1 MSSNPPSR
9 VRKSTSVT
17 LLAVGMILCLWPAIS
32 GALALVLGLSIG
44 LAGANNWIRHTSQL
58 ASRLLQISIVGL
70 GAGMNLAIVWSV
82 GITSIEYTIISI
94 TLTLACGIWLG
105 RKGKLSRNIA
115 LLIASGTA
123 ICGGSAIAAIACV
136 IKPRE
141 EETTTA
147 LATVF
152 LLNAVGL
159 LLFPTLGHLI
169 GFTQHQFGLWA
180 ALAIHDTS
188 SVVGASAIYGETSL
202 KVATTVKLVRALWI
216 VPLTLIIAWG
226 ISKLNKQVMPPP
238 PKIKFPWF
246 IGGFL
251 AMAALATYLPGFT
264 ETGVWIALIAKR
276 LLVVALFLVGAN
288 LSRAALAAV
297 GWRPLIVG
305 TVLWIGVSI
314 SVAAGITAGWI
325 H

>member
-1 MSSNPPSR
+1 MKQSPPSR
-9 VRKSTSVT
+9 VGKPTSMA
-17 LLAVGMILCLWPAIS
+17 LMASGMCLCLWPAVS
-32 GALALVLGLSIG
+32 GAIALVLGLIIG
-44 LAGANNWIRHTSQL
+44 LIGANNWIRQTSQL
-58 ASRLLQISIVGL
+58 ASQLLQISIVGL
-70 GAGMNLAIVWSV
+70 GAGMNLAVVWSV
-82 GITSIEYTIISI
+82 GIASIEYTIVSI
-94 TLTLACGIWLG
+94 TLILAFGLWLG
-105 RKGKLSRNIA
+105 RTGKLSRNLT

-188 SVVGASAIYGETSL
+188 SVVGASAIYGETAL

-216 VPLTLIIAWG
+216 VPLTLIIAWS

-251 AMAALATYLPGFT
+251 AMAALATYLPGFS
-264 ETGVWIALIAKR
+264 ETGAWIALIAKR
-276 LLVVALFLVGAN
+276 LLVVALFLVGTN
-288 LSRAALAAV
+288 LTQPALAAV

-314 SVAAGITAGWI
+314 SVATGITAGWI